1 MPIADSSS
9 IFSTTNHPH
18 SNTASTSLQHPCHW
32 RAAYPFLSVDLSY
45 LNSDY
50 TLHMLKSCSF
60 SINSKESSMLYWNLI
75 PKLHGKNHNDEISLH
90 FKKAI
95 SGRHHTSGD
104 VAQRNRNHKVR
115 SNYKLYFFTKL
126 NIAYKNLA
134 NNKQL
139 FHVISKCDSEITW
152 RKYRNY

>member
-1 MPIADSSS
+1 MPLAGGLSTLLTTTIIQPPLHSDIHAPEERLIPLLNYKVSTFKPCLRFASAPMPIADSSS

-95 SGRHHTSGD
+95 SGRHHTS
-104 VAQRNRNHKVR
+104 
-115 SNYKLYFFTKL
+115 
-126 NIAYKNLA
+126 
-134 NNKQL
+134 
-139 FHVISKCDSEITW
+139 
-152 RKYRNY
+152 